1 MKKVILTFTILLT
14 ALVSLNYAQ
23 TKVEP
28 EQQADPIL
36 EADAKHNLDVAWQY
50 FKLKKAYKA
59 VLMRFEETY
68 AAYPDYSKMDEF
80 IYLAAMSSKNL
91 AEDKGRAKLVLKG
104 DEEKARYSPE
114 RMKEDAIAYFN
125 ILKEKYPNTK
135 YKKAADKELKLL
147 QSKK

>member
-1 MKKVILTFTILLT
+1 MKKVILTFAILLT
-14 ALVSLNYAQ
+14 TLVSVSYGQ
-23 TKVEP
+23 KTSEP
-28 EQQADPIL
+28 MSQGDPIL
-36 EADAKHNLDVAWQY
+36 EADAKHNLDVSWQY
-50 FKLKKAYKA
+50 FKLQKAYKA

-68 AAYPDYSKMDEF
+68 AAYPEYSNMDEF

-91 AEDKGRAKLVLKG
+91 SEGKGRVKLVLKD

-135 YKKAADKELKLL
+135 YMKDIDKQLKLL
-147 QSKK
+147 QPK

>member
-1 MKKVILTFTILLT
+1 MKKVILTFAILLT
-14 ALVSLNYAQ
+14 TLVSVSYGQ
-23 TKVEP
+23 KTSEP
-28 EQQADPIL
+28 MSQGDPIL
-36 EADAKHNLDVAWQY
+36 ESDAKHNLDVSWQY
-50 FKLKKAYKA
+50 FKLQKAYKA

-68 AAYPDYSKMDEF
+68 AAYPEYSKMDEF

-91 AEDKGRAKLVLKG
+91 SEGKGRVKLVLKD

-135 YKKAADKELKLL
+135 YMKDIDKQLKLL
-147 QSKK
+147 QPK